1 MIGYKAV
8 ETIDFGAAFARK
20 ASALPRGYHARE
32 AATAAR
38 IAGRSAAVAP
48 TPAPAH
54 DARRA
59 EAVEPIE
66 PRRQARTLDAAER
79 AAMLQLIPALRGF
92 AVSLTGSADS
102 ADDLVQETLLRAIAH
117 IDSFQAGTNMGAWLF
132 TILRNLVFSQ
142 SRKKRR
148 DVAYRLTCSQQ
159 SWKTHAEQHGKMEL
173 IQMRQA
179 LMQIP
184 SDQREAIILVGASG
198 FSYEEAAEV
207 IGCAIGTV
215 KSRVSRGRERLAKL
229 MQVDASD
236 RFGPEGQDLAVVA

>member
-1 MIGYKAV
+1 MIGLKAA
-8 ETIDFGAAFARK
+8 ESIDLGAAFAHR
-20 ASALPRGYHARE
+20 ASALPRAYHARE

-48 TPAPAH
+48 SVVSDRPI
-54 DARRA
+54 A
-59 EAVEPIE
+59 EKITLRPREP
-66 PRRQARTLDAAER
+66 RTLDAAER
-79 AAMLQLIPALRGF
+79 AAMLQMIPALRAF
-92 AVSLTGSADS
+92 AVSLTNSAEG
-102 ADDLVQETLLRAIAH
+102 ADDLVQETLVRAMAH
-117 IDSFQAGTNMGAWLF
+117 IDTFQAGTNMGAWLF

-159 SWKTHAEQHGKMEL
+159 SWKTHAEQHGKLEL
-173 IQMRQA
+173 MQMREA

-184 SDQREAIILVGASG
+184 SEQREAIILVGASG

-207 IGCAIGTV
+207 IGCAVGTV
-215 KSRVSRGRERLAKL
+215 KSRVSRARERLVKL
-229 MQVDASD
+229 MQVDATD

>member
-1 MIGYKAV
+1 MIGLKAA
-8 ETIDFGAAFARK
+8 ESIDLGAAFAHR
-20 ASALPRGYHARE
+20 ASALPRAYHARE

-48 TPAPAH
+48 SVVSDRPI
-54 DARRA
+54 A
-59 EAVEPIE
+59 EKITFRPREP
-66 PRRQARTLDAAER
+66 RTLDAAER
-79 AAMLQLIPALRGF
+79 AAMLQMIPALRAF
-92 AVSLTGSADS
+92 AVSLTNSAEG
-102 ADDLVQETLLRAIAH
+102 ADDLVQETLVRAMAH
-117 IDSFQAGTNMGAWLF
+117 IDTFQAGTNMGAWLF

-159 SWKTHAEQHGKMEL
+159 SWKTHAEQHGKLEL
-173 IQMRQA
+173 MQMREA

-184 SDQREAIILVGASG
+184 SEQREAIILVGASG

-207 IGCAIGTV
+207 IGCAVGTV
-215 KSRVSRGRERLAKL
+215 KSRVSRARERLVKL
-229 MQVDASD
+229 MQVDATD